1 MTHTTEEDISKKVD
15 EIYTLLVGVGDQ
27 PETGFIGRT
36 NSRLTAHGD
45 RIGSLE
51 KWRWLIVGGSIVI
64 GAIIGMI
71 GRIAK

>member
-36 NSRLTAHGD
+36 NNRLTSQGKRLD
-45 RIGSLE
+45 SLE

-64 GAIIGMI
+64 GALIGMI
-71 GRIAK
+71 GRVAK